1 MPHKRKWVYKT
12 PRKMEAFGT
21 GEFEIDGNKYKI
33 EIPNDKRFVTY
44 DNNQEKYKLLFNKL
58 RELIK
63 DDDEIEKDKNGN
75 PWVHHEDY
83 TFLLKNAFDELG
95 IKWNKADE
103 IWIKSP
109 GGGRGTPFIK
119 VYPLKSVGIA
129 KKGLNYKTLV
139 DESNKKRKLEEDA
152 KKVEE
157 DAKKVPAPSSSSSSS
172 SKNYSLGY
180 GTYFLRDKHDPK
192 NLKKR
197 YVIDNDY
204 NQIYF
209 SSDYLKA
216 ADKLDY
222 RMVHTPTPIG
232 YIKGNDIPGKY
243 KKWGEKSPWG
253 YIGDQIDVNYT
264 DTRGYS
270 IGGLF
275 IYSLRDGYELEL
287 IQEDIDKFNKKE
299 DEYYGRKVKAEE
311 SESESEEEEIKVK
324 MFIIHGKKY
333 YIEDNDK
340 DKLQEV
346 YADDNGTLGD
356 SVGIWWGDGTIRK
369 DFDVVPIYPDGVS
382 DLADRNEYKVFQIV
396 LDKIKLDGIK
406 YYIDKDGLL
415 FTEKFES
422 GGKWNEQKKTIING
436 EKEKSIKD
444 IIKYRR
450 IESLNH
456 MHVVYVN
463 FYEILECG
471 GKTYYIDDYNE
482 GDVMFVSILGKPER
496 LPLPLKSGYNLTEEM
511 KGVGEYHPLKNEIEM
526 NDGTIINCSVM
537 PQPTI
542 FSSTSTSTVPSKWTE
557 HMSKTY
563 NRPYWSNSTTGE
575 NTWNKPTG
583 GNKRV
588 TIKKKKNNR
597 KSKRRTRA
605 NA

>member
-1 MPHKRKWVYKT
+1 MPQKRKWVHKT

-21 GEFEIDGNKYKI
+21 SEFELDGNKYKI
-33 EIPNDKRFVTY
+33 EIPNDKRVVTY
-44 DNNQEKYKLLFNKL
+44 QNNQEKYKLIFNKL
-58 RELIK
+58 KDDIK
-63 DDDEIEKDKNGN
+63 DDNEIEKDKNGN
-75 PWVHHEDY
+75 PWVHYEHY
-83 TFLLKNAFDELG
+83 TFLLKNVFDELG

-109 GGGRGTPFIK
+109 GGGNATPFIK

-129 KKGLNYKTLV
+129 KKGKNIDTLKTLV
-139 DESNKKRKLEEDA
+139 EESNKKVNQAEE
-152 KKVEE
+152 EE
-157 DAKKVPAPSSSSSSS
+157 ARKVPAPSSSSSS
-172 SKNYSLGY
+172 KTYSLGY
-180 GTYFLRDKHDPK
+180 STYFLRDKHDPK

-197 YVIDNDY
+197 YVIDNDR

-216 ADKLDY
+216 ADPLDY
-222 RMVHTPTPIG
+222 RMVHTLTPIG
-232 YIKGNDIPGKY
+232 YIKGDNIPGKN
-243 KKWGEKSPWG
+243 KKWGEKSPWE

-264 DTRGYS
+264 DTRGNAR
-270 IGGLF
+270 GGLF
-275 IYSLRDGYELEL
+275 IYSLRNGYEIEL
-287 IQEDIDKFNKKE
+287 VQEEIDNFNNKE

-311 SESESEEEEIKVK
+311 SESEEEEMKVK

-333 YIEDNDK
+333 YIEDDDK
-340 DKLQEV
+340 VKLQEV

-369 DFDVVPIYPDGVS
+369 DYDVVPIYPDGVS
-382 DLADRNEYKVFQIV
+382 KLADRAEYKVFQIV
-396 LDKIKLDGIK
+396 LDKIKLNGIK

-436 EKEKSIKD
+436 EKEKSIEN

-463 FYEILECG
+463 FYEILDCA
-471 GKTYYIDDYNE
+471 GKTYYIDDYDE
-482 GDVMFVSILGKPER
+482 GDEMVFVSILGKPER

-511 KGVGEYHPLKNEIEM
+511 KGIGEYHPLKNEIEM

-537 PQPTI
+537 SQSTI
-542 FSSTSTSTVPSKWTE
+542 FSSTSTVPSTWSE
-557 HMSKTY
+557 HMSKTH
-563 NRPYWSNSTTGE
+563 NRPYWSNSTTKE
-575 NTWNKPTG
+575 TTWNKPTG
-583 GNKRV
+583 GNKRK

-597 KSKRRTRA
+597 KSKRRTRS
-605 NA
+605 NT

>member
-1 MPHKRKWVYKT
+1 MPQNRKWVHKT
-12 PRKMEAFGT
+12 PRKMEAFDKS
-21 GEFEIDGNKYKI
+21 EFSIDGNKYII
-33 EIPNDKRFVTY
+33 EIPNDKRIANYQTS
-44 DNNQEKYKLLFNKL
+44 QEKYKLIFNKL
-58 RELIK
+58 KEDIK
-63 DDDEIEKDKNGN
+63 DDNTIEKDLNGN
-75 PWVHHEDY
+75 PLVHYEQY
-83 TFLLKNAFDELG
+83 AFLLKNVFDELG
-95 IKWNKADE
+95 INWNKADE

-109 GGGRGTPFIK
+109 GGGNATPFIK
-119 VYPLKSVGIA
+119 VYPVKAVGTA
-129 KKGLNYKTLV
+129 KKGKNHKTLV
-139 DESNKKRKLEEDA
+139 EESNKKRKLDEDA
-152 KKVEE
+152 KKV
-157 DAKKVPAPSSSSSSS
+157 PSSSSSSS

-216 ADKLDY
+216 ADPLNY
-222 RMVHTPTPIG
+222 RTVHTPTPIG

-243 KKWGEKSPWG
+243 KKWGEKSPWE

-264 DTRGYS
+264 DTRGDAR
-270 IGGLF
+270 GGLF

-311 SESESEEEEIKVK
+311 SESESEEEEMKVK

-333 YIEDNDK
+333 YIEDDDK
-340 DKLQEV
+340 VKLQEV

-369 DFDVVPIYPDGVS
+369 DYDVVPKYPDGVS
-382 DLADRNEYKVFQIV
+382 KLADREESKVFQIV
-396 LDKIKLDGIK
+396 LDKIKLNGIK

-436 EKEKSIKD
+436 EKEKSIEN

-450 IESLNH
+450 IESLNN

-463 FYEILECG
+463 FYEILDCA
-471 GKTYYIDDYNE
+471 GKTYYIDDYDE
-482 GDVMFVSILGKPER
+482 GDEMVFVSILGTPER
-496 LPLPLKSGYNLTEEM
+496 FPLPLKSGYKLTEEM
-511 KGVGEYHPLKNEIEM
+511 KGIGEYHPLKNEIEM
-526 NDGTIINCSVM
+526 NDGTRINCSVM
-537 PQPTI
+537 SQSTI
-542 FSSTSTSTVPSKWTE
+542 FSSTSTVPSKWSE
-557 HMSKTY
+557 HMSKTH
-563 NRPYWSNSTTGE
+563 NRPYWSNSATRETT
-575 NTWNKPTG
+575 WKKPTG
-583 GNKRV
+583 GNKRK
-588 TIKKKKNNR
+588 TIKRNKNKK
-597 KSKRRTRA
+597 KSKRKTRS